1 MDLREQPH
9 GTGPSGDGI
18 ALPQTDTVKPL
29 SRIMQACLLAAV
41 RGRGMRHIG
50 QGRYAVRHFHELE
63 PARAWE
69 ADTLTA
75 LAKRGLLEFVCTAEF
90 ALPTDAAYRLL
101 DGVA

>member
-18 ALPQTDTVKPL
+18 ALPQTDTVRHL
-29 SRIMQACLLAAV
+29 SRIMQECLLAAV

-50 QGRYAVRHFHELE
+50 RGLYAARHFHELE
-63 PARAWE
+63 PSCAWE
-69 ADTLTA
+69 SDTLDA
-75 LAKRGLLEFVCTAEF
+75 LAKRGLMEFVCTAEF